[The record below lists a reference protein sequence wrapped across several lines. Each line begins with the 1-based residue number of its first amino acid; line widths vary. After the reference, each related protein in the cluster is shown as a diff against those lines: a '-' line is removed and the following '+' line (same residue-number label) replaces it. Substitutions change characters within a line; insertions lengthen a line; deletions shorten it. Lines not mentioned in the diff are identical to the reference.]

1 MKKILILLAALF
13 ITTASVEAQSLSSL
27 LNALKGTSSSTSSS
41 SSTTSDQT
49 TTSGLGSLLGTLGQT
64 IQNATAST
72 SFSLDDLVGTWKYS
86 SPAVSFDSSNTL
98 QNLGGAAVST
108 QIENKL
114 ATYYK
119 KFGMTSIQLTVDS
132 DYSFSMK
139 LKYGTLK
146 GTISKNDD
154 GTLTFNFSALGSY
167 NYGAINSRAT
177 KSGNQ
182 LNLTF
187 DAEKLMSMMSTVASL
202 TNNSTLTTAMSLINS
217 YDGIYIGFKMKKS

>member
-1 MKKILILLAALF
+1 
-13 ITTASVEAQSLSSL
+13 
-27 LNALKGTSSSTSSS
+27 
-41 SSTTSDQT
+41 
-49 TTSGLGSLLGTLGQT
+49 
-64 IQNATAST
+64 
-72 SFSLDDLVGTWKYS
+72 
-86 SPAVSFDSSNTL
+86 
-98 QNLGGAAVST
+98 
-108 QIENKL
+108 
-114 ATYYK
+114 
-119 KFGMTSIQLTVDS
+119 
-132 DYSFSMK
+132 MK

>member
-27 LNALKGTSSSTSSS
+27 LNALKGTSSSTS

-187 DAEKLMSMMSTVASL
+187 DAEKLMNMMSTVASL

>member
-177 KSGNQ
+177 KSGNK